1 VSLGRYALVVAAIL
15 AVSLGTLLLLPSA
28 RLVPAARSAGIFG
41 ALLAAGNTLLAY
53 ALAAWSQERSTR
65 AFFGAVVGGMA
76 MRMGLMLGAVLAAV
90 LALGLPSVPLT
101 VSLLAHF
108 TLFLVLE
115 LTFLHRR
122 TTGRRG
128 EPGLGGTT

>member
-1 VSLGRYALVVAAIL
+1 VSLARYAVVVAAIL
-15 AVSLGTLLLLPSA
+15 AVSVGTLLLLPSS
-28 RLVPAARSAGIFG
+28 RLAPAARGAGLLG
-41 ALLAAGNTLLAY
+41 AFLAAANTLAAYFLAV
-53 ALAAWSQERSTR
+53 WSQERSNR

-76 MRMGLMLGAVLAAV
+76 ARMGVMLAAV
-90 LALGLPSVPLT
+90 LALVLALGVPSVPLV

-122 TTGRRG
+122 TTGRGARG
-128 EPGLGGTT
+128 LRGTT